1 MAIRPSQNY
10 IESMQ
15 KINTGPISNNTETYH
30 CTPTLKTRKS
40 PSHVNIIKYKDACV
54 MIRENVILATLITLS
69 ACQLPNRSDIAT
81 DLPPNFDEATI
92 ISSSSGLL
100 SEGISKVPGSICVAD
115 ENTGK
120 CNPYNLIPF
129 QCIVDGTTVEVKP
142 VTGLYPSYHSL
153 ITNRYE
159 TKLSTPFISAPTS
172 TDYLDEVKASVSATA
187 SIKASGSDKRGGYPG
202 IDGIK
207 ACLLLAY
214 GPGTYKKVIWI
225 QSANIISVTT
235 SRFTKV
241 SNSFAAT
248 GTAFGFNG
256 ATYNENSVGMQTI
269 WIGILGSAINIGV
282 VSSPAVAKSSAKVI
296 SSSDN
301 VTIIETKVPVT
312 ALPAPEV
319 EPIIAPL
326 DSGIQHQSTSPPP

>member
-1 MAIRPSQNY
+1 
-10 IESMQ
+10 
-15 KINTGPISNNTETYH
+15 
-30 CTPTLKTRKS
+30 
-40 PSHVNIIKYKDACV
+40 
-54 MIRENVILATLITLS
+54 MIRKTAILASLITLS
-69 ACQLPNRSDIAT
+69 ACQLPNRAYVVT

-153 ITNRYE
+153 ITNHYE
-159 TKLSTPFISAPTS
+159 SKVSTPFINAPTS
-172 TDYLDEVKASVSATA
+172 SDYVDEVKASVSATA
-187 SIKASGSDKRGGYPG
+187 SIKASGADKKGGYPG

-235 SRFTKV
+235 SRFTKI

-269 WIGILGSAINIGV
+269 WIGILGSVINIGA
-282 VSSPAVAKSSAKVI
+282 VSAPTVAKSSAKVI

-301 VTIIETKVPVT
+301 VTIIETKAPVPPP
-312 ALPAPEV
+312 PAPEI

-326 DSGIQHQSTSPPP
+326 DSGIQLQNTSPTP